1 MLKLIGNWFCTQKEI
16 YSVQFV
22 CVNCNR
28 GFFLFFLKTGFKWN
42 IKGYWN
48 TKHISIC
55 LQALKKTYNLIIES
69 IKIVMPL
76 DKKMK
81 GELMDCNIPKQ
92 SAYNIIS
99 FVPTLNQF

>member
-1 MLKLIGNWFCTQKEI
+1 MVLYTKRTYIVYNL
-16 YSVQFV
+16 
-22 CVNCNR
+22 CVSIVT
-28 GFFLFFLKTGFKWN
+28 GYFLFKKTGFKWN

-48 TKHISIC
+48 NKHISIY
-55 LQALKKTYNLIIES
+55 LQALKKNYNLIIES

-92 SAYNIIS
+92 SAYNIII